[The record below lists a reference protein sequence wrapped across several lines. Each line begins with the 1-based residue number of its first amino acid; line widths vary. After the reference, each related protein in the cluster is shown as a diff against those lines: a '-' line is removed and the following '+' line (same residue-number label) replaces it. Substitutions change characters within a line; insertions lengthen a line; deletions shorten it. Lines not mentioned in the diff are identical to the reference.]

1 MPNIASVLKEEIGR
15 LSRKEVRRHSAPTAK
30 ATARHRHQIAALN
43 RKVNQLE
50 RALVMLA
57 RKLPTT
63 AKAATPEE
71 AAPKYR
77 FVAKGLQSHRNRLGL
92 SAADFGKLIGVSA
105 QSVYNWEHG
114 QSVPRR
120 RQLAKLAALRAIG
133 KREASRRLQEVT
145 KAKKSS
151 RAKR

>member
-1 MPNIASVLKEEIGR
+1 MPNIASLLKDEISR
-15 LSRKEVRRHSAPTAK
+15 LSRKEVRRHSAPATK
-30 ATARHRHQIAALN
+30 ATTRHRRQIAALN
-43 RKVNQLE
+43 RKVTQLE

-57 RKLPTT
+57 RKLPGTSP
-63 AKAATPEE
+63 AAASDET
-71 AAPKYR
+71 APKYR

-133 KREASRRLQEVT
+133 KREASRRLKEAAG
-145 KAKKSS
+145 AKS
-151 RAKR
+151 AKRRKR